1 MAEKRIAPAGN
12 RGRNNG
18 DVSNYRPSD
27 LLLGK
32 LDRVH
37 PRGDGRWTACCP
49 AHGDRSPSLSIREQA
64 DGTLLVH
71 CFAGCPAASVLE
83 SVGLTLSDLFPDN
96 AAERSPMRPGERW
109 VPRDVLAAV
118 AREAL
123 VALIAAETVAKGEAL
138 SAEDR
143 KRLRKAA
150 LVLRNAAREV
160 GHAC

>member
-1 MAEKRIAPAGN
+1 MDKKRISPAGN
-12 RGRNNG
+12 GARNNG
-18 DVSNYRPSD
+18 DIFNYSPSD

-64 DGTLLVH
+64 DGTLLIH
-71 CFAGCPAASVLE
+71 CFAGCPAAAVLE
-83 SVGLTLSDLFPDN
+83 SVGLTLGDLFPDN

-123 VALIAAETVAKGEAL
+123 VAMVAAESVARGESLENA
-138 SAEDR
+138 DR
-143 KRLRKAA
+143 DRLAKAA
-150 LVLRNAAREV
+150 ATLRGAAREV
-160 GHAC
+160 GYDV

>member
-1 MAEKRIAPAGN
+1 MEAKRIAPAGN

-64 DGTLLVH
+64 DGTLLIH

-96 AAERSPMRPGERW
+96 APERSPMRPGERW

-123 VALIAAETVAKGEAL
+123 VAMVAVESVARGEAL
-138 SAEDR
+138 EKADR
-143 KRLRKAA
+143 DRLAKAA
-150 LVLRNAAREV
+150 ATLRGAAREV
-160 GHAC
+160 GYDV

>member
-1 MAEKRIAPAGN
+1 MEAKRNAPAGN

-18 DVSNYRPSD
+18 DISNYRPSD

-64 DGTLLVH
+64 DGTLLIH
-71 CFAGCPAASVLE
+71 CFAGCPAAAVLE
-83 SVGLTLSDLFPDN
+83 SVGLTLGDLFPDN
-96 AAERSPMRPGERW
+96 VAERAPMRPGERW

-123 VALIAAETVAKGEAL
+123 VAMVAAESVARGESLENA
-138 SAEDR
+138 DR
-143 KRLRKAA
+143 DRLAKAA
-150 LVLRNAAREV
+150 ATLRGAAREV
-160 GHAC
+160 GYDV

>member
-1 MAEKRIAPAGN
+1 MEEKGKAPAGN
-12 RGRNNG
+12 WRPNG
-18 DVSNYRPSD
+18 DASNYRPSD

-49 AHGDRSPSLSIREQA
+49 AHGDRSPSLSIREQT
-64 DGTLLVH
+64 DGTLLIY
-71 CFAGCPAASVLE
+71 CFAGCPAAAVLE
-83 SVGLTLSDLFPDN
+83 SVGLTLGDLFPDN

-123 VALIAAETVAKGEAL
+123 VALVGAETVARGDTLAD
-138 SAEDR
+138 ADR
-143 KRLRKAA
+143 DRLARAA
-150 LVLRNAAREV
+150 ATLRGAAREV
-160 GHAC
+160 GYDV

>member
-1 MAEKRIAPAGN
+1 MDKKRISPAGN
-12 RGRNNG
+12 GARNG
-18 DVSNYRPSD
+18 DVSNYSPSD

-123 VALIAAETVAKGEAL
+123 VAMVAAESVARGESLENA
-138 SAEDR
+138 DR
-143 KRLRKAA
+143 DRLARAA
-150 LVLRNAAREV
+150 ATLRGAAREV
-160 GHAC
+160 GYEV

>member
-1 MAEKRIAPAGN
+1 MVEKRRSPAGN
-12 RGRNNG
+12 GARKGFNTQTL
-18 DVSNYRPSD
+18 SPSD
-27 LLLGK
+27 LLLTR
-32 LDRVH
+32 LERVKETG
-37 PRGDGRWTACCP
+37 PGRWVACCP

-64 DGTLLVH
+64 DGTLLLH

-83 SVGLTLSDLFPDN
+83 SVGLTLSGLFPDS

-109 VPRDVLAAV
+109 VPRDVLLAV
-118 AREAL
+118 SREAL

-138 SAEDR
+138 GAEDR